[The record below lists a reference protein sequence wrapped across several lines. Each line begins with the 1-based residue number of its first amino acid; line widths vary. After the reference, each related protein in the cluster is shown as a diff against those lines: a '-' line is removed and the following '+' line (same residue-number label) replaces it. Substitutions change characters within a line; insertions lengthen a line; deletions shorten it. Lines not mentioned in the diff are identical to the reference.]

1 MDIILVV
8 YALCV
13 FLLGPI
19 WIIRSVKTNS
29 QNKAKMGGTIIINTF
44 LVASAIYALSI
55 VLK

>member
-8 YALCV
+8 YTLCV

-19 WIIRSVKTNS
+19 WIIRSVKANS
-29 QNKAKMGGTIIINTF
+29 QNKMKMVATIIIDTL

-55 VLK
+55 VFK

>member
-29 QNKAKMGGTIIINTF
+29 QNKVKMVAIIIIDTL
-44 LVASAIYALSI
+44 LVASAIYVLSI
-55 VLK
+55 VFQ

>member
-19 WIIRSVKTNS
+19 WIIRSVKANS
-29 QNKAKMGGTIIINTF
+29 QNKMKMVATIKCNLCVKYRVQIEEN
-44 LVASAIYALSI
+44 
-55 VLK
+55 